1 MAFHVYIVA
10 SAPNGPLYVGM
21 TDNLGRRVD
30 QHRSGSLPGFTRKH
44 RVSRLVWCEAHE
56 TRETA
61 FVRERQI
68 KEWRRSWKLEL
79 IEASNPTWADLY
91 ETLHF

>member
-1 MAFHVYIVA
+1 MAFYVYMLA
-10 SAPNGPLYVGM
+10 SRRNGTLYVGM
-21 TDNLGRRVD
+21 TDDLARRID
-30 QHRSGSLPGFTRKH
+30 QHRSGSLSGFTRKYH
-44 RVSRLVWCEAHE
+44 VSRLVWCEAHE

-79 IEASNPTWADLY
+79 IEASNPAWVDLY
-91 ETLHF
+91 GTLHL